1 MHYTLASP
9 YLIQN
14 VFKGNFEIITQPP
27 ARSIYIYWEL
37 EKLAIWKN
45 SNENMHLKILIR
57 YNLGFLKNK
66 DGAFYS
72 PERRKYFLKPFIKLL
87 ESISVHLWG
96 YSSPIRITVS
106 KSISTWFGA
115 LYTCCKTEETN
126 ELPNQSK
133 ISIIEF
139 YLFILLIWTLSQRPF
154 SKLFWS

>member
-66 DGAFYS
+66 DGAFLFPWEEKILFKTFYQVIRIYFSS
-72 PERRKYFLKPFIKLL
+72 PMRIQFTYKDNSFKVHFYLVWGF
-87 ESISVHLWG
+87 VHLLQKRRNKWV
-96 YSSPIRITVS
+96 T
-106 KSISTWFGA
+106 
-115 LYTCCKTEETN
+115 
-126 ELPNQSK
+126 
-133 ISIIEF
+133 
-139 YLFILLIWTLSQRPF
+139 LL
-154 SKLFWS
+154 K